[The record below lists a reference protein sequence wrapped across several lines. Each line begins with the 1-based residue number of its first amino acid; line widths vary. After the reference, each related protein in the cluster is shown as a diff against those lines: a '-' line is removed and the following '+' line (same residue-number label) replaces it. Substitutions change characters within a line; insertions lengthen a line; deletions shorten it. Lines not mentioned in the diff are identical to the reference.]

1 MHGREWGGQR
11 ADCAE
16 EPTERVPSVAARVVH
31 RKARERAATKII
43 RGNTEIAKDLERQ
56 VGFTSRSRNLH
67 DQIRALL
74 MSEAAAALRQ
84 SDRIR
89 PDDLRLE
96 DPAKLFEL
104 DQARRAGLKND
115 PVT

>member
-1 MHGREWGGQR
+1 
-11 ADCAE
+11 
-16 EPTERVPSVAARVVH
+16 
-31 RKARERAATKII
+31 
-43 RGNTEIAKDLERQ
+43 
-56 VGFTSRSRNLH
+56 
-67 DQIRALL
+67 

-104 DQARRAGLKND
+104 DQARRAALKND
-115 PVT
+115 PAK

>member
-1 MHGREWGGQR
+1 MKRKKTKPYR
-11 ADCAE
+11 KA

-31 RKARERAATKII
+31 RKARERAENKII

-56 VGFTSRSRNLH
+56 AGFTSRSRDLH
-67 DQIRALL
+67 DQIRVLL
-74 MSEAAAALRQ
+74 MREAAAALRQ

-96 DPAKLFEL
+96 DPAKLFEHEFVPM
-104 DQARRAGLKND
+104 ASNSGRE
-115 PVT
+115 